1 MLAKKIKDIKNRQK
15 FYKQE
20 LSKLQIK
27 FLFKHLL
34 NSFIIKKNY
43 KLYSSLLL
51 TFLKLSSFKSSKTLI
66 TRRCILNN
74 RSRTS
79 IRKFGISRIAF
90 RELLQFGVIPGYV
103 KAVW

>member
-1 MLAKKIKDIKNRQK
+1 MLLKKD
-15 FYKQE
+15 
-20 LSKLQIK
+20 
-27 FLFKHLL
+27 
-34 NSFIIKKNY
+34 Y

-51 TFLKLSSFKSSKTLI
+51 LFLKLSWFKSSKTVI

-74 RSRTS
+74 ISRTS
-79 IRKFGISRIAF
+79 IRKFGISRTVF